1 MVYDDFLLDA
11 VMQQFSLQVRQE
23 DDLFASVAPA
33 SISDLLRQTLAG
45 NVPLAVDIG
54 TEKARSE
61 FIIAPI
67 LAEVRCQAQPQ
78 ISLFSGVKFTVD
90 IERGLRG
97 VCDFLFSLSPLQ
109 LAVKNTVVAIY

>member
-1 MVYDDFLLDA
+1 MAYNDFSLDA
-11 VMQQFSLQVRQE
+11 VMQQFGLQVRQE
-23 DDLFASVAPA
+23 DDLFAAVTPA
-33 SISDLLRQTLAG
+33 SLSDLLCQTLAG

-67 LAEVRCQAQPQ
+67 LAEVRRQAQPP
-78 ISLFSGVKFTVD
+78 ISLFSGVEFNVD

-97 VCDFLFSLSPLQ
+97 ICDFLFSLSPLQ
-109 LAVKNTVVAIY
+109 LTV